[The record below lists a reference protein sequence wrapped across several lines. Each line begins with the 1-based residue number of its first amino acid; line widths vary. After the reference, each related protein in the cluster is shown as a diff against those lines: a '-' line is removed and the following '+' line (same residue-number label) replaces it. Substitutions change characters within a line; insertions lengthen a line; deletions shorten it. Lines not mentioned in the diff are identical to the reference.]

1 MEPQT
6 VLIAGPTAEAAR
18 AAPAPGAANPL
29 FPVFLKLEQLRV
41 LLVGGGE
48 VGLEKLTAMLRNS
61 PAAAVTVV
69 APAIRPEIRA
79 LTLAHPRLQ
88 LRERPYSVTDLVGH
102 DLVMIA
108 TNDKELNRHIKADA
122 TRQRLL
128 ANVADTPAE
137 CDFYLG
143 AIVQKGDLKIAISTN
158 GKSPTVAKR
167 LREVLTDALP
177 AELHDLLQQMAVI
190 RDRLKGDF
198 AYKVQTLNT
207 VTAGLAADPAYEPPA
222 VVKWRRLAVG
232 ALVAFGLLLL
242 YTVGTAYFTPQQA
255 LALAGRM
262 PPVFYKFILI
272 GFVAQLID
280 GLLGM
285 GYGVVTAIS
294 LMSLNLNPAA
304 VSASIHTA
312 EMFSSGAS
320 GYHHYRFGNVNKRLF
335 RALLIPGVLGSVAGA
350 LLLTY
355 AGEHYAGYVK
365 PLLAVYLLL
374 LGIRIISKAFR
385 KAADRR
391 KKVKNAGWLA
401 GAGGFLDSFGGG
413 GWGPLVTST
422 LIAKGRTPQ
431 YVIGSVNLTE
441 FFVTFASALTFFATL
456 GVTHW
461 EIVLGLILGGVAAAP
476 FAARLAGRVPVRW
489 MFVGVGLM
497 VIVWSLWTLGKVS
510 W

>member
-6 VLIAGPTAEAAR
+6 APIAGPTPAADHP
-18 AAPAPGAANPL
+18 APAAANPL

-108 TNDKELNRHIKADA
+108 TNNKELNRHIKADA

-198 AYKVQTLNT
+198 A
-207 VTAGLAADPAYEPPA
+207 
-222 VVKWRRLAVG
+222 
-232 ALVAFGLLLL
+232 
-242 YTVGTAYFTPQQA
+242 
-255 LALAGRM
+255 
-262 PPVFYKFILI
+262 
-272 GFVAQLID
+272 
-280 GLLGM
+280 
-285 GYGVVTAIS
+285 
-294 LMSLNLNPAA
+294 
-304 VSASIHTA
+304 SIR
-312 EMFSSGAS
+312 
-320 GYHHYRFGNVNKRLF
+320 YR
-335 RALLIPGVLGSVAGA
+335 P
-350 LLLTY
+350 
-355 AGEHYAGYVK
+355 
-365 PLLAVYLLL
+365 
-374 LGIRIISKAFR
+374 
-385 KAADRR
+385 
-391 KKVKNAGWLA
+391 
-401 GAGGFLDSFGGG
+401 
-413 GWGPLVTST
+413 
-422 LIAKGRTPQ
+422 
-431 YVIGSVNLTE
+431 
-441 FFVTFASALTFFATL
+441 
-456 GVTHW
+456 
-461 EIVLGLILGGVAAAP
+461 
-476 FAARLAGRVPVRW
+476 
-489 MFVGVGLM
+489 
-497 VIVWSLWTLGKVS
+497 
-510 W
+510 